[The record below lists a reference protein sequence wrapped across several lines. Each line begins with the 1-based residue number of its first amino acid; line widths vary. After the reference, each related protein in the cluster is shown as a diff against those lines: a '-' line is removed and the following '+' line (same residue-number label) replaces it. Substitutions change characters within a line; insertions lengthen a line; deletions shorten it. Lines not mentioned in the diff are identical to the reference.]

1 MSSIA
6 ASFGLDPNA
15 DIATNVCKTFV
26 PGHPLGSIIS
36 AAFGSPVGTGPDEQ
50 CAVDKS
56 GGSGP
61 YNAHYIEDPSL
72 PGHTIYTPKEPPA
85 NLKMPV
91 IVWGN
96 GFCMAAGTMF
106 VNFLNEIASH
116 GFFIIA
122 NGPATGNQLDGT
134 TSVADLIKSVD
145 WAEKNPAAKKW
156 NLDLSK
162 LAVAGQS
169 CGGGQAASASK
180 DSRFKMV
187 VLFNGMAGSPSGK
200 VPIAYFLGG
209 PKDIAQRV
217 GDSGFKTVSV
227 PALKATVDVG
237 HIGTYYQKYGGKF
250 GRAAVAFFK
259 WQQKGDSA
267 SKALFCSPASSELT
281 KVGFKIESR
290 NGMC

>member
-1 MSSIA
+1 MQLQSILFLFAVSSALASPQGKGGNGSAPAKGGGGLMSSIA

-50 CAVDKS
+50 CAVDNS

-61 YNAHYIEDPSL
+61 YNAHYIEVPSL
-72 PGHTIYTPKEPPA
+72 PGHTIYMPKEPPA
-85 NLKMPV
+85 DLKMPV

-134 TSVADLIKSVD
+134 TTYMDLIKGMD

-169 CGGGQAASASK
+169 CGGGQAVRQHITTLA
-180 DSRFKMV
+180 
-187 VLFNGMAGSPSGK
+187 
-200 VPIAYFLGG
+200 VPLIPY
-209 PKDIAQRV
+209 
-217 GDSGFKTVSV
+217 
-227 PALKATVDVG
+227 
-237 HIGTYYQKYGGKF
+237 
-250 GRAAVAFFK
+250 
-259 WQQKGDSA
+259 
-267 SKALFCSPASSELT
+267 
-281 KVGFKIESR
+281 
-290 NGMC
+290 